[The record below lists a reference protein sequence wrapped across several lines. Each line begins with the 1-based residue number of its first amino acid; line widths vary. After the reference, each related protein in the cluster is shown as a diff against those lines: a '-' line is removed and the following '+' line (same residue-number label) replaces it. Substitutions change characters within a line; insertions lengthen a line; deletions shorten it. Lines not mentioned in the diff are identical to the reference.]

1 MTDTCTWI
9 GTGEGCTHAAL
20 PGQSYCLQHYS
31 LVYQVGTARAK
42 RKKDLRVAAQIWD
55 LESAFNEAVEE
66 LVMEG
71 YNFDEPRWEPEEV

>member
-1 MTDTCTWI
+1 
-9 GTGEGCTHAAL
+9 
-20 PGQSYCLQHYS
+20 
-31 LVYQVGTARAK
+31 VYQVGTARAK

-71 YNFDEPRWEPEEV
+71 YNFDDPRWEPETL